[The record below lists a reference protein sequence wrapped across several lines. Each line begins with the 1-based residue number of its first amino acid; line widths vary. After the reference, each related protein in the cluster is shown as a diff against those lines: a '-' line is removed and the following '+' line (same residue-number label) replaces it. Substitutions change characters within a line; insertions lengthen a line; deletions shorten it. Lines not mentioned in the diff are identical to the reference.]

1 MAIAKGALSQLFAW
15 CPLNQQARPEIVIR
29 REEASPSDD
38 ATVSIRSAKP
48 HRRISETVL
57 PVASPDM
64 RQCEPWRQPALL
76 DAATRDDPARHERL
90 TR

>member
-1 MAIAKGALSQLFAW
+1 MAIAKAALSQLFAW
-15 CPLNQQARPEIVIR
+15 CPLNQQSRPEAVIQR
-29 REEASPSDD
+29 QDSGPSDD
-38 ATVSIRSAKP
+38 ATVSIRPAKP

-76 DAATRDDPARHERL
+76 DAATRNDPTRHEHL